1 MSHALDECMAHCIHL
16 LRIHQTCPNDLSSY
30 TKSFSILVLTGL
42 VCNAAAG
49 LACALAGSLAL
60 AAAAVDSALS
70 HITGIQGHD
79 MFHDQFLSEMR
90 LYDCSLCFFC
100 F

>member
-1 MSHALDECMAHCIHL
+1 MTAIFA
-16 LRIHQTCPNDLSSY
+16 
-30 TKSFSILVLTGL
+30 KSFSVLVLTGL

-60 AAAAVDSALS
+60 AAAALDSTLS
-70 HITGIQGHD
+70 HITGIQSHD
-79 MFHDQFLSEMR
+79 MFR
-90 LYDCSLCFFC
+90 SLCFLC